1 MVAEF
6 LRRQGETI
14 LPRRSARSH
23 LLGLIAAAVIPVWL
37 FAAYLLVQYALH
49 ERSRFEHD
57 ALQTARQVSLVVEGE
72 LANLQTTLNAL
83 SKSAALANGNL
94 EAFHGEA
101 QRLVQGT
108 DRIIVLRDLG
118 RNQLLNTEI
127 GYGADLPPVE
137 PMSAADR
144 ERLKAS
150 GILVSNVFTGNNAK
164 NYRIAV
170 AIRVPAPKGE
180 DLLLSISVPTA
191 RIRNVMMPAVP
202 EGWTVGIGD
211 HDGNYVARSRAHEEM
226 TGKPGLPEYL
236 EKIVGRSGSFTSRN
250 YEGTTLLAG
259 YYRSPYSDWFYTANV
274 PLSEVQAPFWRSL
287 AAVCGIGIL
296 ALLVS
301 AALAYVV
308 GKHFT
313 RATADLAARAEALG
327 HGRAVEPMSTS
338 VKEFAAVARALVAA
352 ERAIAERRYE
362 LETVL
367 ETVPAAV
374 WFTYDPKAL
383 QVIRNRFAAEL
394 MGLPTDV
401 RKSFGTP
408 DRVIDTVAVK
418 DGHTVSREDRPL
430 SRAMRGELTDNEEF
444 AYTLPSGV
452 ERFLLSSA
460 RPIRDPA
467 GNIIGA
473 VQISLDITDR
483 KRGEEHRKLLV
494 NELNHRVKNTLAVVQ
509 AIASQTIRNATT
521 LPEAGRTLS
530 SRLIS
535 LAKAHDVLTQKNWS
549 GADLNDLVAASI
561 KPHAAMDRVQIRG
574 EKVWLPPHVALSFAL
589 ALHEL
594 TTNAIKYGALSNA
607 NGRVSISWR
616 LGIENGHPRLELEW
630 REIGGPTVGPIE
642 RKGFGTQLLERIFKS
657 ESAGGVRLTF
667 EKSGLICVFQV
678 NLSGPV
684 GAEANFLGHETGSE
698 MNR

>member
-1 MVAEF
+1 
-6 LRRQGETI
+6 

-37 FAAYLLVQYALH
+37 FAAYLLVQYAVH
-49 ERSRFEHD
+49 ERSRFEQD
-57 ALQTARQVSLVVEGE
+57 ARQTARQVSLVVDGE
-72 LANLQTTLNAL
+72 LANLQTTLNGL
-83 SKSAALANGNL
+83 SKSAALANGDL
-94 EAFHGEA
+94 EAFRGEVL
-101 QRLVQGT
+101 RVVQGT
-108 DRIIVLRDLG
+108 DQIIVLRDLG

-127 GYGADLPPVE
+127 GYGVDLPLVE
-137 PMSAADR
+137 PISAGDR
-144 ERLKAS
+144 EKLKAS
-150 GILVSNVFTGNNAK
+150 GVFVSDVFASQDSK

-170 AIRVPAPKGE
+170 AIRVPAATGE

-191 RIRNVMMPAVP
+191 RIRDVMMPAVP
-202 EGWTVGIGD
+202 EGWTVGVGD
-211 HDGNYVARSRAHEEM
+211 RDGNYVARSKSHEDI

-250 YEGTTLLAG
+250 FEGTTLLAG
-259 YYRSPYSDWFYTANV
+259 YYRSSYSDWFYAANV
-274 PLSEVQAPFWRSL
+274 PLSDVQAPLWRSL
-287 AAVCGIGIL
+287 AAICGIGLL

-301 AALAYVV
+301 IGLGYIV
-308 GKHFT
+308 GKRFT
-313 RATADLAARAEALG
+313 GATTDLAARAEALG
-327 HGRAVEPMSTS
+327 KGRTVEPMSTS
-338 VKEFAAVARALVAA
+338 VTEFATIVQALVVA
-352 ERAIAERRYE
+352 ECAIAERRYE

-408 DRVIDTVAVK
+408 DLVINTVAIK

-444 AYTLPSGV
+444 AYILPSGG

-460 RPIRDPA
+460 RPIRSPG

-509 AIASQTIRNATT
+509 AIASQTIRNAAS

-535 LAKAHDVLTQKNWS
+535 LAKAHDILTQENWS
-549 GADLNDLVAASI
+549 GADLNDLITASI
-561 KPHAAMDRVQIRG
+561 KPHASMERFQISG
-574 EKVWLPPHVALSFAL
+574 GKVWLPPNVALSCAL

-616 LGIENGHPRLELEW
+616 LVDQKPQPRLELEW
-630 REIGGPTVGPIE
+630 RETGGPAVGPVE
-642 RKGFGTQLLERIFKS
+642 RKGFGTQLLERIFNS
-657 ESAGGVRLTF
+657 DSAGRVVLNF
-667 EKSGLICVFQV
+667 EKSGLVCVFTV
-678 NLSGPV
+678 NLSESN
-684 GAEANFLGHETGSE
+684 EADVPEAFSA
-698 MNR
+698 

>member
-1 MVAEF
+1 
-6 LRRQGETI
+6 

-37 FAAYLLVQYALH
+37 FAAYLLVQYAVH
-49 ERSRFEHD
+49 ERSRFEQD
-57 ALQTARQVSLVVEGE
+57 ARQTARQVSLVVDGE
-72 LANLQTTLNAL
+72 LANLQTTLNGL
-83 SKSAALANGNL
+83 SKSAALANGDL
-94 EAFHGEA
+94 EAFRGEVL
-101 QRLVQGT
+101 RVVQGT
-108 DRIIVLRDLG
+108 DRTIVLRDLG

-137 PMSAADR
+137 PISAGDR
-144 ERLKAS
+144 EKLKAP
-150 GILVSNVFTGNNAK
+150 GVFVSDVFASKDSK

-170 AIRVPAPKGE
+170 AIRVPAPTGE

-191 RIRNVMMPAVP
+191 RIRDVMMPAVP
-202 EGWTVGIGD
+202 EGWTVGVGD
-211 HDGNYVARSRAHEEM
+211 HDGNYVARSKSHEEM

-259 YYRSPYSDWFYTANV
+259 YYRSSYSDWFYTANV
-274 PLSEVQAPFWRSL
+274 PLSEVQAPLWRSL
-287 AAVCGIGIL
+287 AAICGIGLL

-301 AALAYVV
+301 IGLGYIV
-308 GKHFT
+308 GKRFT
-313 RATADLAARAEALG
+313 GATTDLAARAEALG
-327 HGRAVEPMSTS
+327 KGRTVEPLSTS
-338 VKEFAAVARALVAA
+338 VEEFATIAQALVDA

-383 QVIRNRFAAEL
+383 QVIRNRFAAKL
-394 MGLPTDV
+394 MGLPTDA
-401 RKSFGTP
+401 RKSFGAP
-408 DRVIDTVAVK
+408 DLVINTVAVK

-460 RPIRDPA
+460 RPIRGPS
-467 GNIIGA
+467 GSIIGA

-509 AIASQTIRNATT
+509 AIASQTVRNATS

-535 LAKAHDVLTQKNWS
+535 LAKAHDILTQKNWS
-549 GADLNDLVAASI
+549 GANLNELITTSI
-561 KPHAAMDRVQIRG
+561 TPHAPMERFQISG
-574 EKVWLPPHVALSFAL
+574 EKVWLSPNVALSFAL

-616 LGIENGHPRLELEW
+616 LVDQKPQPRLELEW
-630 REIGGPTVGPIE
+630 REEGGPNVGPVE
-642 RKGFGTQLLERIFKS
+642 RKGFGTQLLERIFNS
-657 ESAGGVRLTF
+657 DSGGRVVLTF
-667 EKSGLICVFQV
+667 EKSGLVCAFMV
-678 NLSGPV
+678 NLSGSNDADVP
-684 GAEANFLGHETGSE
+684 EAFSA
-698 MNR
+698 